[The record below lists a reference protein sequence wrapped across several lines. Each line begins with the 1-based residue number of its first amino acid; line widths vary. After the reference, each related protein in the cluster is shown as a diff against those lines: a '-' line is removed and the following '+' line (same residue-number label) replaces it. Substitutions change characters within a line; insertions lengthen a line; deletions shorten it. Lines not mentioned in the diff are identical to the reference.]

1 MRGVRNILEVLLIK
15 NEIEKMN
22 TFTCMPVG
30 NRNMAIVHIVYFVYK
45 QIFFASLRP
54 QLAPVHLAF
63 TLHVWIQNILFPPVF
78 YRKKPKR
85 RSVST
90 TKILFMLTFRKVPFP
105 YYLSVSVFSPTVC
118 TLICC
123 LHIVLVSLLVWTTD
137 LSMSMEL
144 TAGQLPSFGRPV
156 HGLAVQSWRHANASP
171 PGGKACSEGHRPTIK
186 KESNVKNEK
195 WLLVSN
201 RQRRLASSS
210 PRRSAPHLSE
220 MQGSLPR
227 VSLKTQILSSGVLLL
242 GITKHRQHPFVLQI
256 GSTRRI
262 LALLPRTTK
271 GATCQ
276 TAQRLKINSSQG

>member
-1 MRGVRNILEVLLIK
+1 MDVPLPGGAIDISEDYSPAATVVRFDSPLPLLRAPVPSSAAGDEPPVLAFRDAASWRAAW
-15 NEIEKMN
+15 EAAE
-22 TFTCMPVG
+22 
-30 NRNMAIVHIVYFVYK
+30 
-45 QIFFASLRP
+45 ASL
-54 QLAPVHLAF
+54 
-63 TLHVWIQNILFPPVF
+63 
-78 YRKKPKR
+78 
-85 RSVST
+85 
-90 TKILFMLTFRKVPFP
+90 
-105 YYLSVSVFSPTVC
+105 FSQC
-118 TLICC
+118 
-123 LHIVLVSLLVWTTD
+123 
-137 LSMSMEL
+137 E
-144 TAGQLPSFGRPV
+144 LPSFGRPV

-271 GATCQ
+271 GATC
-276 TAQRLKINSSQG
+276 